1 MQPFRALDAVAA
13 PMGIANIDTDQV
25 IPARYLWR
33 SRADGYGM
41 HLFHDLRFDK
51 DGAPRDGFVLN
62 QPAFAGAGIIVA
74 DRNFGCGSSREA
86 AVWALADYG
95 VRCVIASSFG
105 DIFFNNSFKN
115 GLLPI
120 VLPEDRV
127 AALRAALERR
137 QDLRIEIDLVNQ
149 TVIGP
154 GGTVDHF
161 EVDPLR
167 KQLLLE
173 GMDDITLTMQHTD
186 AIAAFDESYDRAMP
200 WLASPGA

>member
-1 MQPFRALDAVAA
+1 MEKFRALDAVAA
-13 PMGIANIDTDQV
+13 PMGVANVDTDQI

-41 HLFHDLRFDK
+41 HLFHDLRFEK
-51 DGAPRDGFVLN
+51 DGTPRTDFVLN

-120 VLPEDRV
+120 VLPEERV

-137 QDLRIEIDLVNQ
+137 QDLRIEIDLQNQ
-149 TVIGP
+149 TVVGP

-161 EVDPLR
+161 VVDPLR

-173 GMDDITLTMQHTD
+173 GMDDITFTLRHAD
-186 AIAAFDESYDRAMP
+186 AIAAFDQSYDRAMP
-200 WLASPGA
+200 WLVAPGT